1 MRRREFIYGGA
12 ALVMPLSVQAQQT
25 RVRKVGFLAANTPA
39 TSGHWATAFVE
50 RLKELGWVEGQ
61 SLVIEYRWAAGQTAK
76 FKEFAAE
83 LVAAGVEVIVTSGD
97 AAVRAARDA
106 SGMLPIVMAAS
117 ANPIGF
123 GLIES
128 LARPGASV
136 TGLTSIHDD
145 TVGKRL
151 QLLTEIIPGL
161 RRVFVLKNPD
171 SNQTEVKLL
180 GEDAAKLGI
189 GIELVEFRK
198 PADLERMTS
207 HPERASI
214 GAMMVLSEPLVFSN
228 RVAINEFAL
237 RERLP
242 TMHTLEE
249 YARDGGLAAYGPNF
263 ILHFRRAA
271 DFVDKILKGAKPAD
285 LPVERPTKF
294 KLTINLKTATALGL
308 TIPNRVL
315 TFADEVIE

>member
-1 MRRREFIYGGA
+1 
-12 ALVMPLSVQAQQT
+12 
-25 RVRKVGFLAANTPA
+25 
-39 TSGHWATAFVE
+39 
-50 RLKELGWVEGQ
+50 
-61 SLVIEYRWAAGQTAK
+61 
-76 FKEFAAE
+76 
-83 LVAAGVEVIVTSGD
+83 
-97 AAVRAARDA
+97 
-106 SGMLPIVMAAS
+106 
-117 ANPIGF
+117 
-123 GLIES
+123 
-128 LARPGASV
+128 
-136 TGLTSIHDD
+136 
-145 TVGKRL
+145 
-151 QLLTEIIPGL
+151 
-161 RRVFVLKNPD
+161 
-171 SNQTEVKLL
+171 
-180 GEDAAKLGI
+180 
-189 GIELVEFRK
+189 
-198 PADLERMTS
+198 MTS

-294 KLTINLKTATALGL
+294 KLTINLKIATALAL
-308 TIPNRVL
+308 NIPNHVL